1 MNEQSERFKK
11 YIPVMT
17 DIIFLPQIIKL
28 HGQRIADIKKTMQ
41 REMKAMTT
49 TAPFAENGHAS
60 SDSRVSSTPT
70 PPPLAGHSPTASF
83 DAGQLVLSSPAAPL
97 GQTSGAGAG
106 AGAGG
111 SVEIVAMTEVN
122 FKYLK
127 HVIFKFFTSREYE
140 AQHLT
145 RAISALLKFTSDEE
159 KLLQEHL
166 EWKMSWFGAKPK
178 LGSGQF
184 SLSIPDSS

>member
-1 MNEQSERFKK
+1 
-11 YIPVMT
+11 
-17 DIIFLPQIIKL
+17 
-28 HGQRIADIKKTMQ
+28 MQ
-41 REMKAMTT
+41 KEMRAMTT
-49 TAPFAENGHAS
+49 TSPAENGHMS
-60 SDSRVSSTPT
+60 SDGAGGGGGRASSTPT
-70 PPPLAGHSPTASF
+70 PPPLAAAATGHSPTAASF
-83 DAGQLVLSSPAAPL
+83 DAAQLVLSPPPL
-97 GQTSGAGAG
+97 GRASPPSS
-106 AGAGG
+106 AGG
-111 SVEIVAMTEVN
+111 GSGEIVAMTEVN

-159 KLLQEHL
+159 RLLQEHL

>member
-1 MNEQSERFKK
+1 M
-11 YIPVMT
+11 
-17 DIIFLPQIIKL
+17 
-28 HGQRIADIKKTMQ
+28 ADMKKTMQ
-41 REMKAMTT
+41 KEMRAMTT
-49 TAPFAENGHAS
+49 TASTAFAENGHAS
-60 SDSRVSSTPT
+60 DRVSSTPT
-70 PPPLAGHSPTASF
+70 PPPLAGQSPQASF
-83 DAGQLVLSSPAAPL
+83 DAGQLVLSPL
-97 GQTSGAGAG
+97 PEFKPS
-106 AGAGG
+106 AGG
-111 SVEIVAMTEVN
+111 GSSGEIVAMTEVN

-145 RAISALLKFTSDEE
+145 RAIAALLKFTADEE

-166 EWKMSWFGAKPK
+166 EWKMSWFGSKPK